1 MIETECFKDLNVFG
15 PGGTRPPD
23 LDWRQLPEPPKRS
36 LLQRLFRRHVRD
48 RGVFFGRGL
57 PWGLPET
64 PLAHCLLSVCLSVP
78 HSQLTTPSA
87 LTSTPQPRLP

>member
-15 PGGTRPPD
+15 PGGMRPPD

-48 RGVFFGRGL
+48 RGVIFWEGGCPGISLR
-57 PWGLPET
+57 P
-64 PLAHCLLSVCLSVP
+64 PLAHCLLSVCLS
-78 HSQLTTPSA
+78 LTA
-87 LTSTPQPRLP
+87 G